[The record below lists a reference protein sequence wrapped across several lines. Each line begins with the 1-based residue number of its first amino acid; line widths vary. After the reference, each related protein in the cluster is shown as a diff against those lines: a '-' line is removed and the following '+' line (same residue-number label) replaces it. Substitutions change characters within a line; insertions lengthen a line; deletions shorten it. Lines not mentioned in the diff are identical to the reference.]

1 MPERKDIMQKLKLN
15 VERCKG
21 CGYCVDACK
30 QGALSQ
36 PGKLNK
42 KGYSIVVA
50 DEEKCI
56 QCGMCYRMC
65 PDCMIEI
72 LE

>member
-1 MPERKDIMQKLKLN
+1 MQKLKLN
-15 VERCKG
+15 IERCKG

-30 QGALSQ
+30 QKAVSQ
-36 PGKLNK
+36 PGQQNK

-50 DEEKCI
+50 DEDKCI
-56 QCGMCYRMC
+56 QCVMCYRMC
-65 PDCMIEI
+65 PDCVFEI

>member
-50 DEEKCI
+50 DEENVYSAECVTV
-56 QCGMCYRMC
+56 CVRTA
-65 PDCMIEI
+65 
-72 LE
+72 

>member
-1 MPERKDIMQKLKLN
+1 MQKLKLN
-15 VERCKG
+15 IERCKG

-30 QGALSQ
+30 QKALSQ
-36 PGKLNK
+36 PGQLNK

-50 DEEKCI
+50 DEETCI
-56 QCGMCYRMC
+56 QCGMCYRLC
-65 PDCMIEI
+65 PDCVFEI

>member
-30 QGALSQ
+30 QRALSQ

-65 PDCMIEI
+65 PDCVIEI